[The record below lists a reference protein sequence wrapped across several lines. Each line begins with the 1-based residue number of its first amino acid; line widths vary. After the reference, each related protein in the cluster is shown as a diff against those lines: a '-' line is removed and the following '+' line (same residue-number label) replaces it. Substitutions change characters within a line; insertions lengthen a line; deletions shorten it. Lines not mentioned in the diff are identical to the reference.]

1 MEIIGDEDTRAVS
14 GVVEIKTG
22 LEQVLESKSAFLS
35 FLPSSSTS
43 MWLWKVMEKLV
54 LTDMVTSTQLLL
66 SCVIEKGTEAL
77 Y

>member
-1 MEIIGDEDTRAVS
+1 MEIIGDEDTRGVS
-14 GVVEIKTG
+14 GAVEMKTG
-22 LEQVLESKSAFLS
+22 LEQVLESNSAFLS

-54 LTDMVTSTQLLL
+54 LTDMVTTTQLLL
-66 SCVIEKGTEAL
+66 SGVIEKGTEAL